1 MPRFLFA
8 LAALAFGSG
17 WSPWRLRE
25 TEARVSPDV
34 ELPDCGMYAGAGATG
49 SDAESEATEDAAR
62 EGTELGASTTGATE
76 PGTGRRATAL
86 AAGRQPAAGTEA
98 RVGAGRSAAG
108 RTAETAEELG
118 EGARRPAER
127 ELVDRATTPKGLW
140 EGTTDL
146 EAEFLTP
153 EDKKC
158 HKLEIDLT
166 LLIPWLEMGASLF
179 SSAIRSRTIADNMQR
194 GKR

>member
-1 MPRFLFA
+1 
-8 LAALAFGSG
+8 
-17 WSPWRLRE
+17 
-25 TEARVSPDV
+25 
-34 ELPDCGMYAGAGATG
+34 MYAGAGATG

-153 EDKKC
+153 
-158 HKLEIDLT
+158 
-166 LLIPWLEMGASLF
+166 WLEMGASLF
-179 SSAIRSRTIADNMQR
+179 SSAIRSRTIAATGSVAL
-194 GKR
+194 GKQSGSLGITDVGVLVCGRLAFALPFLCCLVTGTTSAA

>member
-1 MPRFLFA
+1 
-8 LAALAFGSG
+8 
-17 WSPWRLRE
+17 
-25 TEARVSPDV
+25 
-34 ELPDCGMYAGAGATG
+34 MYAGAGATG
-49 SDAESEATEDAAR
+49 SDAESEATEEAAR
-62 EGTELGASTTGATE
+62 EGTELGASTRGATE

-98 RVGAGRSAAG
+98 RVGAGRSATG
-108 RTAETAEELG
+108 RTAEAAEELG

-127 ELVDRATTPKGLW
+127 ELVDRATTPKGLR
-140 EGTTDL
+140 EGTADL

-166 LLIPWLEMGASLF
+166 LIIPWLEMGASLL
-179 SSAIRSRTIADNMQR
+179 SSIRSRTIADNMQR